1 MISKDSFNSASTHV
15 ELSCIPDDATGIER
29 IMLAA
34 QGDLQRLMSSFF
46 ARPIFIERVY
56 ANGSPRL
63 KPASP
68 EHPITQ
74 SRQVHLVCA
83 SKIVCTATSNVTITH
98 PDFER
103 LFLDEKYPIGQT
115 FRKKLRNPQFTLLD
129 VQTSVIGGK
138 RELRRT
144 YTLETE
150 GFLCEILEVFPDRDM
165 FARGEAW
172 LTESK
177 LELENSR
184 TVAVESQD
192 TEPRWLP
199 VGKGAN
205 IFHWG
210 FAGTYG
216 LEPSPLVYY
225 HDICACSTHFI
236 T

>member
-1 MISKDSFNSASTHV
+1 LQ
-15 ELSCIPDDATGIER
+15 LSCIPEDTSGLER

-34 QGDLQRLMSSFF
+34 QGDLQRLLSSFF
-46 ARPIFIERVY
+46 ARPIFIELVY

-63 KPASP
+63 RPASS

-83 SKIVCTATSNVTITH
+83 SRVVCTATSTVTITN

-103 LFLDEKYPIGQT
+103 LFLDDKFPIGQT
-115 FRKKLRNPQFTLLD
+115 FRKMQRNPQFTLLD
-129 VQTSVIGGK
+129 VQTQVVCGK

-165 FARGEAW
+165 FVRGEVW

-177 LELENSR
+177 LELENSC
-184 TVAVESQD
+184 AVESQD
-192 TEPRWLP
+192 LKPQWLP
-199 VGKGAN
+199 V
-205 IFHWG
+205 
-210 FAGTYG
+210 
-216 LEPSPLVYY
+216 
-225 HDICACSTHFI
+225 STGNPVC
-236 T
+236 

>member
-1 MISKDSFNSASTHV
+1 MISKDSFNSNSTNV
-15 ELSCIPDDATGIER
+15 ELTCIPEDTTGLER

-34 QGDLQRLMSSFF
+34 QGDLQRLLSSFF
-46 ARPIFIERVY
+46 ARPIFIELIY

-63 KPASP
+63 QPASP

-83 SKIVCTATSNVTITH
+83 SQVVCVATSNVTITN

-115 FRKKLRNPQFTLLD
+115 FRKMQRSAVFTLLD
-129 VQTSVIGGK
+129 AQTQVVDGK

-144 YTLETE
+144 YRLATE

-165 FARGEAW
+165 FTRGEAW

-177 LELENSR
+177 VDLELEN
-184 TVAVESQD
+184 TCAVESQD
-192 TEPRWLP
+192 TIPRWLP
-199 VGKGAN
+199 VSKG
-205 IFHWG
+205 
-210 FAGTYG
+210 
-216 LEPSPLVYY
+216 
-225 HDICACSTHFI
+225 STVH
-236 T
+236 